1 MLRVA
6 GSGHRCWTEPRRKN
20 STVWRRRISPVAGDH
35 PLAEHLIRGLR
46 GFVVDR
52 EFGLARVLRNQLEA
66 EMEVFKPGR
75 TKVANGLL
83 LLEGFAHD
91 QLCPVSS
98 EIYPHALV
106 LVHPP
111 GKFDY

>member
-35 PLAEHLIRGLR
+35 PLAEHLVRGLR

-66 EMEVFKPGR
+66 EMKVFKPGR

-83 LLEGFAHD
+83 LVEGFAHD
-91 QLCPVSS
+91 QLRRLRC
-98 EIYPHALV
+98 ELDLHAVV
-106 LVHPP
+106 LMKTA
-111 GKFDY
+111 GKFV